1 VLEGEDVKSYV
12 DAIHE
17 EQEALA
23 TTTAAAAEM
32 SIDPESQAEG
42 TSDLPSVPTTAPGEG
57 AAAAEGGDQEGGED
71 DAQPAA
77 MEEG

>member
-1 VLEGEDVKSYV
+1 MKRIKKS
-12 DAIHE
+12 DPDDCDCHF
-17 EQEALA
+17 
-23 TTTAAAAEM
+23 
-32 SIDPESQAEG
+32 SIQQ
-42 TSDLPSVPTTAPGEG
+42 VPTTAPGEG